1 MWSSD
6 FASLHRSVKSGCC
19 GGLCLCKV
27 VFGVGLVELRGVCTA
42 HTCGCGLAYGFIRS
56 AGSSAALQAAL
67 KGNLF
72 PVVARC
78 RGQVMSASA
87 VLFCSAPEVSL
98 LILFAHPTHPNSPKL
113 LPSWPGQSP
122 VSSKPGGLVWVSH
135 CDVGQ
140 NRSCCSALYGHRCP
154 AGTWDMAL
162 LVIPNVCGG
171 RRGSLPPSR
180 TSPSSP

>member
-1 MWSSD
+1 MQSCVWSGTCR
-6 FASLHRSVKSGCC
+6 AL
-19 GGLCLCKV
+19 
-27 VFGVGLVELRGVCTA
+27 GVCTA
-42 HTCGCGLAYGFIRS
+42 HTCGCGLACGFIRS

-122 VSSKPGGLVWVSH
+122 ISSKPSGLVWVSH